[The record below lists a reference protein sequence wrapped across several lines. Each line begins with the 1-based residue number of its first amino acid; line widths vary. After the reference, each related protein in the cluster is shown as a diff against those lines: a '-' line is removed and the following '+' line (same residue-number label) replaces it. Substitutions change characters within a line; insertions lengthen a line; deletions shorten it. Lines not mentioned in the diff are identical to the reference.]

1 MGASI
6 AIADILREKEG
17 DLELT
22 LLAGQKGLARQVTVS
37 EINRP
42 GLALS
47 GYLDYFPSE
56 RIQILGLGEHSYLST
71 VPSARRLEILE
82 KVFSYN
88 KNLPCII
95 MTRRLNPHPE
105 VLKVADK
112 LKLPLLRSG
121 LLTAHLIGELTV
133 YLEEKLAPTTTVHG
147 VLMDVYGLGVLLVGD
162 SGIGKSECAL
172 ELIKRGH
179 MLVADDVVEIKSRL
193 GGLLFGTG
201 AELIR
206 HHMELRGVGII
217 DVQKIFGVSTILD
230 RTRIELVI
238 RLEEWQQTV
247 EYDRVGLS
255 EQTTSILGVR
265 VPEIVMPVRPG
276 RNLAV
281 LVEVATLNQRL
292 KYRGQFTAQE
302 FNKKLIALMTKQAG
316 GKTPE
321 KTKEP
326 KSGKKPAKG

>member
-1 MGASI
+1 
-6 AIADILREKEG
+6 
-17 DLELT
+17 
-22 LLAGQKGLARQVTVS
+22 V
-37 EINRP
+37 
-42 GLALS
+42 
-47 GYLDYFPSE
+47 
-56 RIQILGLGEHSYLST
+56 QIMGLGEHSYLST
-71 VPSARRLEILE
+71 FTPSRRREVLE
-82 KVFSYN
+82 KVFAYN
-88 KNLPCII
+88 TNMPCVVV
-95 MTRRLNPHPE
+95 TRGIKPHPE
-105 VLKVADK
+105 VLQAANKMN
-112 LKLPLLRSG
+112 LPLIRSG
-121 LLTAHLIGELTV
+121 LTTAHLIGELTV
-133 YLEEKLAPTTTVHG
+133 FLEEKLAPTTTIHG
-147 VLMDVYGLGVLLVGD
+147 VLMNVYGLGVLLVGD

-179 MLVADDVVEIKSRL
+179 MLVADDVVEVKQRL

-238 RLEEWQQTV
+238 RLEEWKQTV
-247 EYDRVGLS
+247 EYDRLGLA

-292 KYRGQFTAQE
+292 KFKGQFTAQE
-302 FNKKLIALMTKQAG
+302 FNKKLIAMMSRNAAAQSVPSTK
-316 GKTPE
+316 K
-321 KTKEP
+321 
-326 KSGKKPAKG
+326 KSAK

>member
-1 MGASI
+1 MVTLLVN
-6 AIADILREKEG
+6 DIVTEKER
-17 DLELT
+17 DLELS
-22 LLAGQKGLARQVTVS
+22 LLAGAKGLRRGVTVS

-56 RIQILGLGEHSYLST
+56 RVQIMGLGEHTYLST
-71 VPSARRLEILE
+71 MTPAQRT
-82 KVFSYN
+82 KVLDKTFAYP
-88 KNLPCII
+88 NLPCIVI
-95 MTRRLNPHPE
+95 TRGIKPHAE
-105 VLKVADK
+105 LLKSAEK
-112 LKLPLLRSG
+112 IKLPVIRSG
-121 LLTAHLIGELTV
+121 LVTAHLIGELTV
-133 YLEEKLAPTTTVHG
+133 YLEEKLAPTTTIHG
-147 VLMDVYGLGVLLVGD
+147 VLMNVYGLGVLLVGD

-179 MLVADDVVEIKSRL
+179 MLVADDVVEVKQRL
-193 GGLLFGTG
+193 GGILFGTG

-230 RTRIELVI
+230 RTRVELVI
-238 RLEEWQQTV
+238 RLEDWKETV

-255 EQTTSILGVR
+255 EQATSILGVR
-265 VPEIVMPVRPG
+265 IPEIVMPVRPG

-292 KYRGQFTAQE
+292 KYQGQFTAQE
-302 FNKKLIALMTKQAG
+302 FNKKLIAQMA
-316 GKTPE
+316 
-321 KTKEP
+321 
-326 KSGKKPAKG
+326 KKPLAAAQRAKK

>member
-1 MGASI
+1 MATLLV
-6 AIADILREKEG
+6 ADLVKEKQA

-22 LLAGQKGLARQVTVS
+22 LLAGSKGLRRQMTVS

-56 RIQILGLGEHSYLST
+56 RVQIMGLGEHTYLNT
-71 VPSARRLEILE
+71 FTPAKRREVLTR
-82 KVFSYN
+82 VYSYN
-88 KNLPCII
+88 KNLPCVVL
-95 MTRRLNPHPE
+95 TRSIKPHTE
-105 VLKVADK
+105 VIQVANK
-112 LKLPLLRSG
+112 YSVPVLRSG
-121 LLTAHLIGELTV
+121 LTTAHLIGELTV

-147 VLMDVYGLGVLLVGD
+147 VLMNVYGLGVLLVGD

-179 MLVADDVVEIKSRL
+179 MLVADDVVEVKQRL
-193 GGLLFGTG
+193 GGLIFGTG

-217 DVQKIFGVSTILD
+217 DVQKIYGVSTILD
-230 RTRIELVI
+230 RTRVEMVI
-238 RLEEWQQTV
+238 RLEEWKQTV

-265 VPEIVMPVRPG
+265 LPEIVMPVRPG

-292 KYRGQFTAQE
+292 KYRGQFTARE
-302 FNKKLIALMTKQAG
+302 FNEKLIALMSKN
-316 GKTPE
+316 
-321 KTKEP
+321 
-326 KSGKKPAKG
+326 AKR

>member
-1 MGASI
+1 MGALLV
-6 AIADILREKEG
+6 ADILQERQKE
-17 DLELT
+17 LELT
-22 LLAGQKGLARQVTVS
+22 LLAGAKGVRRQVSVS

-56 RIQILGLGEHSYLST
+56 RVQIMGLGEHTYLET
-71 VPSARRLEILE
+71 MQPAKRLQVLE
-82 KVFSYN
+82 KVFAY
-88 KNLPCII
+88 KNLPCIVL
-95 MTRRLNPHPE
+95 TRGIKPHPE
-105 VLKVADK
+105 VLKAAEKVR
-112 LKLPLLRSG
+112 LPVLRSG
-121 LLTAHLIGELTV
+121 LTTAHLIGELTV
-133 YLEEKLAPTTTVHG
+133 FMEEKLAPTTTIHG

-179 MLVADDVVEIKSRL
+179 MLVADDVVEVKQRL
-193 GGLLFGTG
+193 GGMLYGTG

-206 HHMELRGVGII
+206 HHMELRGLGII
-217 DVQKIFGVSTILD
+217 DVQKIYGVSTVLD

-238 RLEEWQQTV
+238 RLEEWRQTV
-247 EYDRVGLS
+247 EYDRLGL
-255 EQTTSILGVR
+255 TDKFTSILGVR

-292 KYRGQFTAQE
+292 KYRGQFTAKD
-302 FNKKLIALMTKQAG
+302 FSKKLIAMMAKGPKSDGAR
-316 GKTPE
+316 
-321 KTKEP
+321 KTKS
-326 KSGKKPAKG
+326 K

>member
-1 MGASI
+1 VAALTI
-6 AIADILREKEG
+6 DDLIKEKQN

-22 LLAGQKGLARQVTVS
+22 LLAGRQGLRGEITVS

-56 RIQILGLGEHSYLST
+56 RVQIMGLGEHSFLSHLPASKRYD
-71 VPSARRLEILE
+71 VCKR
-82 KVFSYN
+82 VFAYH
-88 KNLPCII
+88 KNIPCIV
-95 MTRRLNPHPE
+95 MTRGLKPHAE
-105 VLKVADK
+105 TLRAADELKV
-112 LKLPLLRSG
+112 PVLRSG
-121 LLTAHLIGELTV
+121 LTTAHLIGELTV
-133 YLEEKLAPTTTVHG
+133 YMEEKLAPTATVHG
-147 VLMDVYGLGVLLVGD
+147 VLMNVYGLGVLLSGD

-179 MLVADDVVEIKSRL
+179 MLVADDVVEIKQRL
-193 GGLLFGTG
+193 GGVLWGTG

-217 DVQKIFGVSTILD
+217 DVQKIFGVSCILD
-230 RTRIELVI
+230 KTRIELVI
-238 RLEEWQQTV
+238 RLEEWKQSV

-255 EQTTSILGVR
+255 DQVTNILGVR
-265 VPEIVMPVRPG
+265 IPEVVMPVRTG

-292 KYRGQFTAQE
+292 KYRGTFTARE
-302 FNKKLIALMTKQAG
+302 FNQRLIAQM
-316 GKTPE
+316 
-321 KTKEP
+321 
-326 KSGKKPAKG
+326 AKRPVRGRRKDDPS